1 MATCVIVAPM
11 TNPPPLSSILIFDSG
26 IGGLSIADEVTLA
39 LPQHPIVYIADNRLY
54 PYGIQSDD
62 ALLTRAKALFPTL
75 ESHYQPAII
84 IIACNSAS
92 TLILDEVRA
101 ITQAPV
107 IGVVP
112 AIKPAADI
120 TQTGNIGLLATKGTI
135 SRQYTLDLIAEFASH
150 HEITKV
156 ASDILVSLAER
167 KLHGD
172 AIEEMLIEKE
182 LAPII
187 NNTSVDTVILGC
199 THFPLIKQ
207 EIQNILGNKIRL
219 IDSGEAIARR
229 AAHILSISNQQLP
242 LTSPTPAHTFIFTA
256 ENNQITKLTPALHS
270 RRFTTIKIGH
280 H

>member
-1 MATCVIVAPM
+1 M
-11 TNPPPLSSILIFDSG
+11 TNSPPLSNILIFDSG
-26 IGGLSIADEVTLA
+26 IGGLSIADEVTQA
-39 LPQHPIVYIADNRLY
+39 LPQHPIVYVADNRLY

-62 ALLTRAKALFPTL
+62 ALLTRAKTLFPAL

-101 ITQAPV
+101 ITRTPV

-120 TQTGNIGLLATKGTI
+120 TQTGHIGLLATKGTI
-135 SRQYTLDLIAEFASH
+135 SRQYTQDLITEFSSH
-150 HEITKV
+150 HAMTKIG
-156 ASDILVSLAER
+156 SDVLVSQAER

-172 AIEEMLIEKE
+172 TIEEALIERE

-187 NNTSVDTVILGC
+187 NNVAIDTVILGC

-207 EIQNILGNKIRL
+207 EIQNTLGNTIRL

-229 AAHILSISNQQLP
+229 ATHILTTSNQQLP
-242 LTSPTPAHTFIFTA
+242 ATSPPPTHTFIFTA
-256 ENNQITKLTPALHS
+256 ENNQVTKLTPALHS
-270 RRFTTIKIGH
+270 RGFFTIKIGNH
-280 H
+280 

>member
-1 MATCVIVAPM
+1 M
-11 TNPPPLSSILIFDSG
+11 TNTPPLSNILIFDSG
-26 IGGLSIADEVTLA
+26 IGGLSIADEITRA
-39 LPQHPIVYIADNRLY
+39 LPQHPIIYIADNRLY

-62 ALLTRAKALFPTL
+62 ALLTRATTLFPIL

-92 TLILDEVRA
+92 TLILDKVRS
-101 ITQAPV
+101 ITQTPV

-150 HEITKV
+150 HKVTKIG
-156 ASDILVSLAER
+156 SDLLVSQAER
-167 KLHGD
+167 KLHGGS
-172 AIEEMLIEKE
+172 IEEILVERE

-187 NNTSVDTVILGC
+187 NNTSIDTVILGC

-207 EIQNILGNKIRL
+207 EIQNVLGNKVRL

-229 AAHILSISNQQLP
+229 ATHILSTSNKQLP
-242 LTSPTPAHTFIFTA
+242 LTSPTPSHTFIFTA
-256 ENNQITKLTPALHS
+256 ENNHVTKLMPALHT
-270 RRFTTIKIGH
+270 RGFTTIKIGNH
-280 H
+280 

>member
-1 MATCVIVAPM
+1 M
-11 TNPPPLSSILIFDSG
+11 TNSTGSPSNILIFDSG
-26 IGGLSIADEVTLA
+26 IGGLSIADEVTQA

-54 PYGIQSDD
+54 PYGIQPDN
-62 ALLTRAKALFPTL
+62 ALLARAKTLFPTL

-120 TQTGNIGLLATKGTI
+120 TQTGQIGLLATKGTI
-135 SRQYTLDLIAEFASH
+135 SRQYTLDLITEFASH
-150 HEITKV
+150 HKITKIG
-156 ASDILVSLAER
+156 SDTLVSQAER
-167 KLHGD
+167 KLHGY
-172 AIEEMLIEKE
+172 AVEEALIEKE
-182 LAPII
+182 LSPII
-187 NNTSVDTVILGC
+187 TNSAIDTIILGC

-207 EIQNILGNKIRL
+207 EIQNALGNRVHL

-229 AAHILSISNQQLP
+229 ATHILSTSNQQLP
-242 LTSPTPAHTFIFTA
+242 LNSPLPAHTFIFTA
-256 ENNQITKLTPALHS
+256 ENNQVTKLAPALHT
-270 RRFTTIKIGH
+270 RGFFTIEIGNH
-280 H
+280 